1 MIAVSRVSVYAFAS
15 TSAVSAYAFASTSA
29 WSALVVASNAAAV
42 ARTTSFASADAI
54 ASACAFATEPVPVP
68 STVSKRPLSAVSADV
83 RLAISPASTESFV
96 ASTELTSA
104 TTSAN
109 VSVSAVDADRI
120 ASIRDFCTSEYA
132 VCAVV
137 INVSRAS
144 VYAAAVGSAGV
155 CAVDYSF
162 RLMFATIYIDCRSP
176 PPGIKFF
183 VLSGPPDGGPPR
195 ALVITICSFKVF
207 KKYNLPCSKFKILL
221 SKIK

>member
-1 MIAVSRVSVYAFAS
+1 M
-15 TSAVSAYAFASTSA
+15 
-29 WSALVVASNAAAV
+29 
-42 ARTTSFASADAI
+42 
-54 ASACAFATEPVPVP
+54 PVP

-132 VCAVV
+132 VYAVV

-144 VYAAAVGSAGV
+144 VYAAAVVSAAD
-155 CAVDYSF
+155 CAVDNSFRSASSTPLTVTGTVNAAAVLLRAKRCIPSTVIPTVPVPRSAISISVSPSVIAAVEIAPTSWSTYSF
-162 RLMFATIYIDCRSP
+162 VTACPSAVGEPTLIS
-176 PPGIKFF
+176 
-183 VLSGPPDGGPPR
+183 
-195 ALVITICSFKVF
+195 
-207 KKYNLPCSKFKILL
+207 
-221 SKIK
+221 